1 MKISVFGLGYVGT
14 VCAAC
19 FAEMGH
25 TVIGVDVNQGKVDL
39 IRQGR
44 SPIVEDR
51 VGALIAGG
59 VEKGLIQATTDE
71 HQAVLDTDLSLI
83 CVGTPS
89 DANGALDLT
98 YVRGVAAHIGDAL
111 AAKDARH
118 LVVMRSTVLPGTT
131 DGVVLPILEERSGK
145 TCGEG
150 FGVAFNPEFLREA
163 TAVADF
169 YDPPKTVIGAHSDA
183 DAERVAELYAGI
195 DTGPFK
201 TSLGVAEMVK
211 YADNN
216 FHALKVVFGN
226 EIGAICKEL
235 GVDSHAVM
243 DIFVTDTKLN
253 LSQYYL
259 KPGFAFGGSCL
270 PKDVKALGQR
280 AGELGVHVPMLASLV
295 RSNELHI
302 RRAVARV
309 LALGRRKIGVL
320 GFAFKAGTDDLRES
334 PIVDLI
340 EQLHGKG
347 LELVIYDRNVNEARL
362 VGANRIAFEKH
373 APHLAT
379 MMRGTIDE
387 VIEHAE
393 ILVIGNRDP
402 DFLPALERLSP
413 EQFVYDLV
421 RLAEHV
427 ECPARYEGIAW

>member
-25 TVIGVDVNQGKVDL
+25 TVIGVDVNEGKVEL
-39 IRQGR
+39 IRRGR
-44 SPIVEDR
+44 SPIVEER
-51 VGALIAGG
+51 VGALIADG
-59 VEKGLIQATTDE
+59 VANGLIQATTDE
-71 HQAVLDTDLSLI
+71 KQAVLDTDLSLI

-89 DANGALDLT
+89 DASGALDLS
-98 YVRGVAAHIGDAL
+98 YVRGVAAHIGAAL
-111 AAKDARH
+111 ADKDTRH

-131 DGVVLPILEERSGK
+131 DRVVLPILEEHSGK
-145 TCGEG
+145 SCGEG
-150 FGVAFNPEFLREA
+150 FGLAFNPEFLREA

-169 YDPPKTVIGAHSDA
+169 YDPPKTVIGAHDA
-183 DAERVAELYAGI
+183 KDAERVAELYEGI

-201 TSLGVAEMVK
+201 VSLGVAEMVK

-235 GVDSHAVM
+235 DIDSHDVM

-280 AGELGVHVPMLASLV
+280 AGELGVQVPMLASLV

-302 RRAVARV
+302 KRAVAHV
-309 LALGRRKIGVL
+309 LALGHRKVGVL

-373 APHLAT
+373 APHLT
-379 MMRGTIDE
+379 MMMRESIEE
-387 VIEHAE
+387 VTDHAE
-393 ILVIGNRDP
+393 ILVVGNRDP
-402 DFLPALERLSP
+402 DFLHALQRLSP
-413 EQFVYDLV
+413 DQIVYDLV
-421 RLAEHV
+421 RLAEDV
-427 ECPARYEGIAW
+427 STPARYEGIAW